1 MTPAEELKSLVGS
14 EVERRAFLETIGPL
28 LSAAQVDRIRRI
40 LDLISGLL
48 SLLEMKNLSIAK
60 LRELCF
66 GAQTE
71 SARNVCGQAPREKKQ
86 KTKAKGHGRHSHRC
100 YPGAQR
106 VKVAHPTLTLGQACP
121 TCRKGKLRRRK
132 EPAVAI
138 QVKAQPPV
146 GALIHEMEQLRCDTC
161 GQLFTAPTP
170 PAAGVEKYDPSV
182 GVMVG
187 LLRYGSGMPF
197 HRLERLQQ
205 SLGVPLP
212 ASVQW
217 EQVDR
222 VARELEPVF
231 DHLIY
236 LAAQSAVVFSDD
248 TTMRVAALRKEIQA
262 EVKPKRTGI
271 FTSGIVSQAEPHPI
285 ALFFTGRAHAGE
297 NLADVLDQREPA
309 RSPPLHMRDGLA
321 QNTPKGH
328 PTLDCSCLV
337 HARRNFVEIHSA
349 FPQECR
355 QVVESLAEVYRVEAQ
370 AQANQ
375 LSPQERL
382 QVHQIYSQPV
392 MDQLQAWFTQQM
404 EGKKVEPNSG
414 LGQAIA
420 YMQERWNELT
430 QFLRVA
436 GAPLDNNVTE
446 RILKMSILHRKNSLF
461 YRTQHGADVGDLFM
475 SLVQTCRANA
485 VNPFVY
491 MMAVVRNAPAA
502 KSAPEQWM
510 PWNYPANSVQ
520 QAAVTDG
527 STSKREIA
535 PPQSSRSV
543 F

>member
-1 MTPAEELKSLVGS
+1 MTQAEELQSLVGT
-14 EVERRAFLETIGPL
+14 EAERGAFLEEIGL
-28 LSAAQVDRIRRI
+28 LLPAAHVDRIRRI
-40 LDLISGLL
+40 LNLVGWLL

-60 LRELCF
+60 LRQLCF
-66 GAQTE
+66 GNQTE
-71 SARNVCGQAPREKKQ
+71 SARNVCGQPPKEKP
-86 KTKAKGHGRHSHRC
+86 KTKAKGHGRNPHRR
-100 YPGAQR
+100 YTGAQR
-106 VKVAHPTLTLGQACP
+106 VVVVHPTLTSGQVCP
-121 TCRKGKLRRRK
+121 ECRKGKLRCRQ

-146 GALIHEMEQLRCDTC
+146 GAVIHEMEQLRCDTC
-161 GQLFTAPTP
+161 GKLFTAPTP
-170 PAAGVEKYDPSV
+170 PEAGVEKYDASV

-222 VARELEPVF
+222 AARELAPVF

-236 LAAQSAVVFSDD
+236 LAAQSALVFSDD
-248 TTMRVAALRKEIQA
+248 TTMRVSALRKEIQS
-262 EVKPKRTGI
+262 EVNPKRTGI
-271 FTSGIVSQAEPHPI
+271 FTSGIVSQVEHHPI

-297 NLADVLDQREPA
+297 NLADVLDQRQPE

-328 PTLDCSCLV
+328 PTLNCSCNV
-337 HARRNFVEIHSA
+337 HARRNFVEIQSA

-355 QVVESLAEVYRVEAQ
+355 QVVESFSEIYRVEAQ
-370 AQANQ
+370 AKADQ

-382 QVHQIYSQPV
+382 EVHQAYSQPV
-392 MDQLQAWFTQQM
+392 MDQLQAWFTEQM
-404 EGKKVEPNSG
+404 EGRKVEPNSG

-420 YMQERWNELT
+420 YMQERWTELT

-461 YRTQHGADVGDLFM
+461 YRTQRGADVGDLFM

-485 VNPFVY
+485 VNPFEY
-491 MMAVVRNAPAA
+491 MLAVVRNAHAVKASPG
-502 KSAPEQWM
+502 QWM
-510 PWNYPANSVQ
+510 PWNYPANPVQ
-520 QAAVTDG
+520 QTSVTAG
-527 STSKREIA
+527 
-535 PPQSSRSV
+535 PSSR
-543 F
+543 